1 MPCCAGRD
9 PTSGDGADCTRGRE
23 TVPCRLSCSPTN
35 LRPSYAC
42 VGYPTCPLGARSRL
56 QAPKGDGA
64 LTNVPSRQT
73 PKIIPARRSASARG
87 RADETLVGALPINRH
102 GRVWRLTAQ
111 RRSRDRQLRAAPAAR
126 DRPLHDAASPLED
139 VPPTARCCDRGASP
153 ACLRR
158 VGGGGVSTVRD
169 PGAWIRSGEVS

>member
-1 MPCCAGRD
+1 
-9 PTSGDGADCTRGRE
+9 
-23 TVPCRLSCSPTN
+23 VPCRLSCSPTN

-42 VGYPTCPLGARSRL
+42 VGYPTCPLAPDPGCRRETAPKMLVITRPP
-56 QAPKGDGA
+56 PKGDGA

-73 PKIIPARRSASARG
+73 PKIIAARRSASARG

-126 DRPLHDAASPLED
+126 DRPLHDAASALED